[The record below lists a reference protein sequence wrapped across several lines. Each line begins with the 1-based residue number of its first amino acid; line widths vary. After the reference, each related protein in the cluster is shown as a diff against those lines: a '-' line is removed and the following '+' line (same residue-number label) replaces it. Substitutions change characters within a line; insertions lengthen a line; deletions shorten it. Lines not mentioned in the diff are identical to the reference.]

1 MKEIRIEKLCLENFK
16 CHDHLA
22 LDFGGRNASIY
33 GDNASG
39 KTSIYDA
46 LTWLLFGKDSLGGGA
61 MEVKPLNSAGEVRD
75 HQAVTQ
81 VTAVLWTEGRRWEL
95 RRTYRELW
103 ATKRGEK
110 EPVFQG
116 NTSEYYVDGVPC
128 RRSDYLTRVRALVEE
143 DTFRMLTTISRFA
156 GELNWQ
162 QRREILYDLAQVA
175 GDREILES
183 QPRFAPLLRGMGD
196 LSLGDYQKKLLAEKK
211 SLSGVKSDI
220 PARISE
226 VETTLREVGS
236 PDFAALRARREI
248 LLQERE
254 ALATDTGL
262 RAQIRS
268 RQLDL
273 RQLEQENTAYRASQ
287 GQEERAI
294 QRQLRDNGTQMAAA
308 RVDLDGE
315 IRRVQGDLAEEK
327 ARTFAGGVC
336 QTCGQPLPGPA
347 LERAQASF
355 AREQARRVESLELR
369 LSDLL
374 ARKAEGEL
382 RVSRLERERKNL
394 EDQLK
399 AARQVGAAP
408 ADLAGYSEKRQQIL
422 GDLADLQ
429 GALAKQSGKESRR
442 EKVEAE
448 IQKLDRELGKESL
461 LDFTRERLAK
471 LRRDSEEV
479 QARLEEIGEQLYR
492 MEDFSRFK
500 VQFVEAGINSRFRL
514 ARFRLCRELLSGG
527 LEDCCDVML
536 DGVPY
541 GNLNTGARINVG
553 IDIINTLSQHY
564 GVRVPLFVDNAE
576 SVTRLEPGLGQVIR
590 LVVSPGDGALRLERE

>member
-1 MKEIRIEKLCLENFK
+1 MKEIRIETLALENFK
-16 CHDHLA
+16 CHDHLT

-61 MEVKPLNSAGEVRD
+61 MEVKPLNAEGEVRD
-75 HQAVTQ
+75 HLAVTQ
-81 VTAVLWTEGRRWEL
+81 VTAVLQVEGRQWEL
-95 RRTYRELW
+95 RRAYREVW

-110 EPVFQG
+110 APVFQG

-128 RRSDYLTRVRALVEE
+128 RRNDYLARVRALVEE

-175 GDREILES
+175 GDREILEM
-183 QPRFAPLLRGMGD
+183 QPRFAPLLEGLGD
-196 LSLGDYQKKLLAEKK
+196 LSLSDYQKKLLAEKK

-226 VETTLREVGS
+226 VENTLKELGN
-236 PDFAALRARREI
+236 PDFSALRARREV
-248 LLQERE
+248 LLHNRE
-254 ALATDTGL
+254 ALTTDT
-262 RAQIRS
+262 RERIRS
-268 RQLDL
+268 RELDL
-273 RQLEQENTAYRASQ
+273 RQLEQENAAFRGTQ
-287 GQEERAI
+287 GGQEQEIR
-294 QRQLRDNGTQMAAA
+294 RRLRENSAQMALS

-315 IRRVQGDLAEEK
+315 IRRVQEDLAAEK
-327 ARTFAGGVC
+327 ARRFAGGLC
-336 QTCGQPLPGPA
+336 PTCGQALPGPA
-347 LERAQASF
+347 LEQARDSF
-355 AREQARRVESLELR
+355 TRDQARRVDSLNLR

-382 RVSRLERERKNL
+382 RLDRLERERQTL
-394 EDQLK
+394 EGQLK
-399 AARQVGAAP
+399 TAGQAAP
-408 ADLAGYSEKRQQIL
+408 EDLPGYGEKRQQIL
-422 GDLADLQ
+422 DDLAALQ
-429 GALAKQSGKESRR
+429 KELAAQSEQEDRR
-442 EKVEAE
+442 KKIDTELR
-448 IQKLDRELGKESL
+448 QLDRELGKESL
-461 LDFTRERLAK
+461 LEITRGRLET
-471 LRRDSEEV
+471 LRRDSERV
-479 QARLEEIGEQLYR
+479 HDRLEEIGQQLYL

-500 VQFVEAGINSRFRL
+500 VQLVEAGINSRFRM

-527 LEDCCDVML
+527 VEDCCDVML

-541 GNLNTGARINVG
+541 GNLNTGARINLG

-590 LVVSPGDGALRLERE
+590 LVVSPRDSVLRLERE